1 MPIHRNRD
9 SRSHIRQPSTYLAG
23 VAGNGTSIDAVW
35 GGEASAMPRHYV
47 ESKRPGV
54 NRKGAIPVIRGTEI
68 LFRVFQTREAV
79 LPDLIQQVLLRLV
92 FTSFDAFHGGGVV
105 QGNGAG
111 RTGLQFCPGIG
122 FHGRQAGPVFLRP
135 DRTAASPRWGYF

>member
-1 MPIHRNRD
+1 MLFAGVPFSRLEPKHMPIHRNRD

-54 NRKGAIPVIRGTEI
+54 NRKGQFRLFVGTEI
-68 LFRVFQTREAV
+68 LFRVFQTREAI

-92 FTSFDAFHGGGVV
+92 F
-105 QGNGAG
+105 
-111 RTGLQFCPGIG
+111 
-122 FHGRQAGPVFLRP
+122 
-135 DRTAASPRWGYF
+135 SP